1 MMKHKFVEFIPEE
14 LEKGIIYISTEY
26 NSINHLCA
34 CGCGL
39 EVVTPLSPVDW
50 QFSFNGE
57 TVSIF
62 PSIGNWDYPCNSHY
76 WIKKNKIVWANSWSR
91 KEIEEARF
99 NDFSLNY
106 SYSHFD
112 ESEKLKINKSN
123 SKKESLLR
131 KLKNLFSFLGFIK
144 RD

>member
-1 MMKHKFVEFIPEE
+1 MFRDLKLMANGTRSLMVWLDGLLNLWMSYLQKRCQ
-14 LEKGIIYISTEY
+14 G
-26 NSINHLCA
+26 LC
-34 CGCGL
+34 
-39 EVVTPLSPVDW
+39 
-50 QFSFNGE
+50 
-57 TVSIF
+57 
-62 PSIGNWDYPCNSHY
+62 
-76 WIKKNKIVWANSWSR
+76 KNNQERWSR

-99 NDFSLNY
+99 NDMSLNY

-123 SKKESLLR
+123 SKKESLLQ